1 VSELAGEPAAEPRI
15 RILLVDDHAVVRE
28 GLRELLG
35 FEPDLEVVGEAA
47 DAQEALEQA
56 VRLRP
61 DVVVLDVEIP
71 HGEAPDTVQ
80 AIRAACPQTRILI
93 LSMYDGPQ
101 LLSRLLSVGI
111 SGYLLKSVNRRELV
125 SAIRSVH
132 LFPDRLV
139 LSISRNS
146 VPRLPG
152 RETEVELSPRE
163 LEILELVSRALSNGQ
178 VASRLNITEATV
190 KRHLR
195 NVFEKLGAVS
205 RIDAVNKAAARSLIT
220 PPTDR
225 RPG

>member
-1 VSELAGEPAAEPRI
+1 MSEQAAQRI
-15 RILLVDDHAVVRE
+15 SILLVDDHAVVRE

-35 FEPDLEVVGEAA
+35 FEADLEVVGEAA
-47 DAQEALEQA
+47 DAEEALEQA
-56 VRLRP
+56 ERLQP

-80 AIRAACPQTRILI
+80 AIRRACPRTRILV

-139 LSISRNS
+139 LSVSRDS

-152 RETEVELSPRE
+152 SEGELELSPRE
-163 LEILELVSRALSNGQ
+163 IEILELVSRALSNGQ

-205 RIDAVNKAAARSLIT
+205 RIDAVNKAAARSLIP

>member
-1 VSELAGEPAAEPRI
+1 VSDEEARI

-35 FEPDLEVVGEAA
+35 FEGDLEVVGEAA
-47 DAQEALEQA
+47 DAPEALEQA
-56 VRLRP
+56 RRLRP
-61 DVVVLDVEIP
+61 DIVVLDVEIP
-71 HGEAPDTVQ
+71 GGEAPDTVE
-80 AIRAACPQTRILI
+80 AIRAACPDTHILI

-125 SAIRSVH
+125 AAIRSIH
-132 LFPDRLV
+132 LAPDRLV
-139 LSISRNS
+139 LSVSRHS

-152 RETEVELSPRE
+152 SEADTELSPRE
-163 LEILELVSRALSNGQ
+163 LEILDLVAQALSNGQ

-195 NVFEKLGAVS
+195 NVFGKLGAVS
-205 RIDAVNKAAARSLIT
+205 RIDAVNKAAARSLIA
-220 PPTDR
+220 PPTR
-225 RPG
+225 HHAG